1 MLGSMGFSNA
11 SLGYLNYP
19 TQVIFKCCKLIP
31 VMIGGILIQQKVYK
45 VFDVIAALCMCTGLI
60 LFTLADNKVSP
71 TFNLLGKLCFYN
83 TLYKIILLF
92 LNFIFLFFR
101 YFFDKFCIV
110 L

>member
-1 MLGSMGFSNA
+1 MGFSNA

-31 VMIGGILIQQKVYK
+31 VMIGGVLIQKKVYK
-45 VFDVIAALCMCTGLI
+45 MIDIMAASCMCAGLI

-71 TFNLLGKLCFYN
+71 DFNLLGNLCIYN
-83 TLYKIILLF
+83 KFTHSFFIVHFLY
-92 LNFIFLFFR
+92 FR
-101 YFFDKFCIV
+101 CYFDKFCTI